1 MPKASKRRS
10 PSAPSGLVFEST
22 NYLGLAV
29 STLLIAIGFVAMYLD
44 GQFQGFVSLTVSP
57 ILILAGYGGL
67 IYAILW
73 RPDDETTPTEE

>member
-1 MPKASKRRS
+1 MSNASKRRS
-10 PSAPSGLVFEST
+10 QSSSPGLVFEST
-22 NYLGLAV
+22 NYLGLVV

-57 ILILAGYGGL
+57 ILILLGYGGL

-73 RPDDETTPTEE
+73 RPDDEQTSPDE

>member
-1 MPKASKRRS
+1 MSKASKRRS
-10 PSAPSGLVFEST
+10 SSSPSRLVFDST
-22 NYLGLAV
+22 NYLGLVV

-57 ILILAGYGGL
+57 LLILAGYGGL

-73 RPDDETTPTEE
+73 RPDDESPADEE